1 VFVLASLDEGISVA
15 AMEAMAMQTPAV
27 VTDVGGMR
35 ELVAP
40 EVDALMVPAQNPQA
54 LADAIARILD
64 DPELAVRLSEQS
76 REKVARKFHHRRSA
90 EALAHCLGVVNT

>member
-1 VFVLASLDEGISVA
+1 
-15 AMEAMAMQTPAV
+15 MEAMAMQTPAV

-40 EVDALMVPAQNPQA
+40 ESDALMVPAQNPLA
-54 LADAIARILD
+54 LAEAISRILK
-64 DPELAVRLSEQS
+64 DPELALRLSNQS

-90 EALAHCLGVVNT
+90 EALAQCLGVASA